1 MYVFMNRQSCKAFG
15 LSNGLTI
22 FETTILWLFTST
34 TGDGSCNSC
43 LGVAHEADFPMI
55 MAQYPN

>member
-1 MYVFMNRQSCKAFG
+1 MNRQSCKAFG